1 VPRGQHGPGPLHQLA
16 GDRDT
21 GLGVAMPLLGHQP
34 VVEAGELRIL
44 PAGRVPGLEERQS
57 QHRRPFLV
65 MARLG

>member
-1 VPRGQHGPGPLHQLA
+1 
-16 GDRDT
+16 
-21 GLGVAMPLLGHQP
+21 MPLLGHQP